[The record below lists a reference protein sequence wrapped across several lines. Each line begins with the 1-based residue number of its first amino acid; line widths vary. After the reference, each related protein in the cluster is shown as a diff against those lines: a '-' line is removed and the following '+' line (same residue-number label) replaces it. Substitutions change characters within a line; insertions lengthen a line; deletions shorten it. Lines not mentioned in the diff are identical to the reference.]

1 MNKIKSKVI
10 NTILTLTDKMSAP
23 LKVAAKATNLA
34 NKQLENAKKELNKHK
49 VASVK
54 NTEALKKSKAE
65 VSDLKKV
72 QSMYRIEVARA
83 EQQIKE
89 LTSKTGLNKKQQK
102 ENKIAI
108 DAARKSLE
116 SLRKSQNATT
126 SAIEKA
132 EAQVKIH
139 KNAVVMS
146 NEKVKEARE
155 QTKKYS
161 KQVAD
166 TTKKL
171 KEAEKTVKQWGK
183 SALIGMDNAIK
194 KALKFGTVTLG
205 ATIGV
210 ATTVGLGEAIN
221 LEGYK
226 SQLETATK
234 STEKASILM
243 SNAIKLANNTPFE
256 TGQVVEATAIME
268 SYKISSEKW
277 LKDVADMAGATNKDI
292 LQATEAMVDASM
304 GEFERLKE
312 FGILKEELIATATK
326 KYGKDVVFSK
336 NGQVKDRLKLET
348 ILQETMQSKFK
359 GGAEKQA
366 KTMKGLW
373 STIVGITKI
382 SLAQILGITE
392 QGTIRQGS
400 LYELLKNKMQL
411 VVELLNKW
419 QKDGTIEKI
428 TVIVTNAVTLI
439 IDKVIALYNFFMEY
453 KNIIVMI
460 IKFVATMYILAKVII
475 VVTAVT
481 KALSIAWMILK
492 VLFIVLNALITMSP
506 LGWLILAIMGVVAAG
521 YLLVKA
527 LIKIWEIAGKAF
539 GVVKKVLGFGDKK
552 IETKSVS
559 KEEKSTENKNSAE
572 INIPDLKELDM
583 GMPKIE
589 VPKFNST
596 SFKNGVGSTEQKERK
611 VKEEIKKS
619 QFIFNFKG
627 DVYGMEDFR
636 EKVAEAIVK
645 SNSIY
650 KANIL

>member
-23 LKVAAKATNLA
+23 LKAAAKATNSA
-34 NKQLENAKKELNKHK
+34 NKQLENAKKELDKHK
-49 VASVK
+49 AASVK

-65 VSDLKKV
+65 VADLKKV
-72 QSMYRIEVARA
+72 QSMYRMEVARA

-108 DAARKSLE
+108 DAARRSLE
-116 SLRKSQNATT
+116 TLRKSQNATT

-132 EAQVKIH
+132 EAQVKVH
-139 KNAVVMS
+139 KNALDAS
-146 NEKVKEARE
+146 NKKIKEARE
-155 QTKKYS
+155 RTKKYS

-183 SALIGMDNAIK
+183 SALTGMDNAIK
-194 KALKFGTVTLG
+194 KALKFGAVTLG
-205 ATIGV
+205 ATTG
-210 ATTVGLGEAIN
+210 AAATVGLGEAIN

-234 STEKASILM
+234 STEKASMLM

-292 LQATEAMVDASM
+292 LQATEAMADASM

-312 FGILKEELIATATK
+312 FGILKEELIAAAAE
-326 KYGKDVVFSK
+326 KYGKYVVFSK
-336 NGQVKDRLKLET
+336 SGQVKDRLKLET

-373 STIVGITKI
+373 STIVGVTKT

-411 VVELLNKW
+411 VVDLLNKW
-419 QKDGTIEKI
+419 QKDGTIEKV
-428 TVIVTNAVTLI
+428 TVIVTNAVTSI

-453 KNIIVMI
+453 KNIIIMI
-460 IKFVATMYILAKVII
+460 VKFVATMCVLAKVIVI
-475 VVTAVT
+475 VTAVT
-481 KALSIAWMILK
+481 KALSVAWTILK
-492 VLFIVLNALITMSP
+492 VLFIVFNALITMSP

-521 YLLVKA
+521 YLLVKV

-552 IETKSVS
+552 IETKSTS
-559 KEEKSTENKNSAE
+559 KEEKNIKNKNSTE
-572 INIPDLKELDM
+572 IDIPGLKDIDM
-583 GMPKIE
+583 GMPEIE
-589 VPKFNST
+589 VPKLNNT
-596 SFKNGVGSTEQKERK
+596 PLKNETGNTDKKSSEAKE
-611 VKEEIKKS
+611 VKKEIK
-619 QFIFNFKG
+619 FIFNFKG
-627 DVYGMEDFR
+627 DVYGMENFR
-636 EKVAEAIVK
+636 EKVAEAVIKSYSVYK
-645 SNSIY
+645 SNV
-650 KANIL
+650 L